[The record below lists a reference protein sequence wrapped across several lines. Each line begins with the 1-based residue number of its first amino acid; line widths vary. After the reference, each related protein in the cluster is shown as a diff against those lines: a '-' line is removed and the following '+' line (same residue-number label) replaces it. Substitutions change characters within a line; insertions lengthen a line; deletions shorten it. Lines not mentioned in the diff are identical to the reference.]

1 MKTIYVIIL
10 TCITK
15 DLSYHTVNTSSS
27 SGSNNEVRRIQFT
40 GRSTYILSLPKKW
53 MNEMNLKAGDLV
65 NIVRDTNHSL
75 SIVPNSLRSADSVN
89 EATAIITH
97 VETENSLKRKV
108 ISMYLAGYNI
118 MHLKAKSGRI
128 SPVQRD
134 AIREVIRRNLVGTE
148 IIADS
153 SEIITVQVLLTL
165 PELSINTAVRRMF
178 LIATAMHKDAMSAL
192 SELNHELAEAVIK
205 SDDEVDRFSLY
216 ILRNLVMATQNER
229 ALQEMGLKGIADCLS
244 YRVAVKSIE
253 RVADHAV
260 GMSSKNLRL
269 NQKITKEAF
278 DKIQKMSQLSLSVLS
293 DSVEAFLRRDY
304 VLADSVVAKAEDMH
318 NLEADVISFLDREN
332 TAVGKSANVDI
343 KIILED
349 IRRTAE
355 HASDIAEAAM
365 NQTIREVIQVRTVPQ
380 REKEKGIEATI
391 P

>member
-1 MKTIYVIIL
+1 MVISI
-10 TCITK
+10 
-15 DLSYHTVNTSSS
+15 SNH
-27 SGSNNEVRRIQFT
+27 SNNEVRRIQFT

-75 SIVPNSLRSADSVN
+75 SIVPNSLRSSDSLN
-89 EATAIITH
+89 EATALIAQ
-97 VETENSLKRKV
+97 VESGNSLKRKV

-118 MHLKAKSGRI
+118 VHLKSKSGRI
-128 SPVQRD
+128 SPAQRD

-165 PELSINTAVRRMF
+165 PELSVNTAVRRMF

-192 SELNHELAEAVIK
+192 GELNHELAEAVIK

-229 ALQEMGLKGIADCLS
+229 ALQEMGLKGTADCLS

-260 GMSSKNLRL
+260 GISSKHLRL
-269 NQKITKEAF
+269 NQKIPKEAF

-304 VLADSVVAKAEDMH
+304 VLADSVVDKAEDMR
-318 NLEADVISFLDREN
+318 NLEADVISFLDKQNGIRGE
-332 TAVGKSANVDI
+332 SANVDI

-365 NQTIREVIQVRTVPQ
+365 NQTIREVIQVRAAPQ
-380 REKEKGIEATI
+380 REKEKDTAGA
-391 P
+391 

>member
-1 MKTIYVIIL
+1 L
-10 TCITK
+10 T
-15 DLSYHTVNTSSS
+15 YHRVNTSSS

-304 VLADSVVAKAEDMH
+304 VLADSVVAKAEDMQ

-332 TAVGKSANVDI
+332 TAGGKAANVDI

>member
-1 MKTIYVIIL
+1 M
-10 TCITK
+10 
-15 DLSYHTVNTSSS
+15 SYHTVNASSS

-97 VETENSLKRKV
+97 IETENSLKRKV

-304 VLADSVVAKAEDMH
+304 VLADSVVAKAEDMRS
-318 NLEADVISFLDREN
+318 LEADVISFLDREN
-332 TAVGKSANVDI
+332 TAGGKSANVDI